1 MLGNLYIV
9 AAPSGAGKT
18 SLVNA
23 LIKQDKHLYLSI
35 SHTTRPKR
43 PGEQEGIN
51 YHFIDITEFEKLIA
65 QDAFFEYANVYG
77 NFYGTT
83 KQWVMQQLQ
92 TGQDVILEI
101 DWQGAEQI
109 KKLHPPTVMIFI
121 FPPSRAVLEARLIGR
136 GQDSPEVIAKRV
148 QAAAED
154 IAHAGSFDY
163 WIINQ
168 DFNVA
173 LADLQNI
180 INAER
185 LRQNPQKQRY
195 PDLTKSW

>member
-1 MLGNLYIV
+1 MLGNLYVI

-18 SLVNA
+18 SLVHA
-23 LIKQDKHLYLSI
+23 LIKQDKHLFLSI
-35 SHTTRPKR
+35 SHTTRPQR

-51 YHFIDITEFEKLIA
+51 YHFISIPEFEKLIS

-83 KQWVMQQLQ
+83 KQWVLQQLQ
-92 TGQDVILEI
+92 AGQDVILEI

-109 KKLHPPTVMIFI
+109 KKLHPATVMIFI
-121 FPPSRAVLEARLIGR
+121 FPPSRAVLEERLTGR
-136 GQDSPEVIAKRV
+136 GQDSSEVIAKRV
-148 QAAAED
+148 SAVTED

-185 LRQNPQKQRY
+185 LRQSRQKQRY
-195 PDLTKSW
+195 PDLTNGW